1 MDLKQKV
8 TERKSEIL
16 KTWRRAVLAVPPGGS
31 AGFQEKQS
39 VLVAA
44 FGCTVDQ
51 GIESLFDALLRG
63 VMTENSARFLDG
75 MVRIRAA
82 SDFTPSQTV
91 GFIVALKQTVR
102 KVLGNGILRNQQWR
116 EQLAA
121 WDAAVD
127 DTALF
132 AFKSVHGKQRDRS
145 RAQGE

>member
-1 MDLKQKV
+1 MDLKQKMI
-8 TERKSEIL
+8 ERKSEIM
-16 KTWRRAVLAVPPGGS
+16 KTWRRAVLAVPPGGP
-31 AGFQEKQS
+31 AGFQEKQN
-39 VLVAA
+39 VLVTA
-44 FGCTVDQ
+44 FGCILDQ

-63 VMTENSARFLDG
+63 VMTENTARFFDD
-75 MVRIRAA
+75 MVRIRAV

-102 KVLGNGILRNQQWR
+102 KVLGNGILRNQQCR

-127 DTALF
+127 DMALF
-132 AFKSVHGKQRDRS
+132 AFKSVHGKQRDCF